1 MAKAKFMKAPHALAE
16 AALRAGCK
24 LCVAYPIT
32 PTELV
37 IEYWVENQP
46 RFPGASSFIAECE
59 LDGGNY
65 LFGAACTGVRTMFA
79 STGTGMDLIS
89 ETVGAMI
96 GGELPVV
103 LANFSRGGGGGL
115 SISQED
121 YFKSVKA
128 PGHGG
133 GHCIVLAPYSAQEVY
148 DLTLDAFDMAERYH
162 NPVIILGDYSLGLMM
177 EKVEFNQ
184 PVYPPL
190 PEKTWALTGHTNRP
204 PRSSG
209 GGGGE
214 GGVTSGQAQA
224 NLDESL
230 EGMSASKRK
239 ARLKD
244 LKFQSIPTRAERF
257 QVDDAEIVAVAF
269 GAAARIV
276 KTGVKM
282 LREQGMKV
290 GMFRPITL
298 FPFPNKEL
306 HELGGRARQVVVV
319 ECNHGQMVE
328 DVRVAVGGQAPVH
341 FYDITGGATPTPG
354 EVAQEIKRLTQ
365 RQEVA
370 V

>member
-1 MAKAKFMKAPHALAE
+1 MSTKAKFMKSPHALAE

-24 LCVAYPIT
+24 LCVSYPIT

-65 LFGAACTGVRTMFA
+65 LYGAACTGARTLFA

-96 GGELPVV
+96 GSQLPVV
-103 LANFSRGGGGGL
+103 LANFSRGGGL

-148 DLTLDAFDMAERYH
+148 DLTLDAFDMAERYL
-162 NPVIILGDYSLGLMM
+162 NPVIILADYSLGLMM
-177 EKVEFNQ
+177 EKVEFKE

-204 PRSSG
+204 HRSSG
-209 GGGGE
+209 AGGSV
-214 GGVTSGQAQA
+214 GGVTSGAAQA
-224 NLDESL
+224 KLEESL
-230 EGMSASKRK
+230 EGLTAVERK
-239 ARLKD
+239 GRLKD
-244 LKFQSIPTRAERF
+244 MKFQSIPTRAERF

-269 GAAARIV
+269 GTAARFV
-276 KTGVKM
+276 KTAVKM

-298 FPFPNKEL
+298 YPFPNKEL
-306 HELGGRARQVVVV
+306 HELARRARQVVVV

-328 DVRVAVGGQAPVH
+328 DVRVAVNGAAPVH
-341 FYDITGGATPTPG
+341 LYARTGGVAPTPS
-354 EVAQEIKRLTQ
+354 EIAREIVRTTE